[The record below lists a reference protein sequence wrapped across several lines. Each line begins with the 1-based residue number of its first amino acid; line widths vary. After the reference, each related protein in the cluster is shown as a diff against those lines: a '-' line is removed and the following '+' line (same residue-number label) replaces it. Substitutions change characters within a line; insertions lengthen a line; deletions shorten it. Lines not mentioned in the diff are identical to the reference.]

1 MAPRAPTTKPTHAR
15 AERVERFR
23 VGDLEAEKRETWIQV
38 AKTGEWFRDGRKVS
52 LTTADLESMVAKFAA
67 RKNDLVLDYEHAT
80 ENPLAAK
87 APAAGWV
94 KELEVRENGTQLWA
108 RVKFTKTAAEH
119 VREDEYR
126 FTSPAFVKVAENRE
140 TGERGGA
147 ELCSVGLVNEPFLD
161 GMAQV
166 ALARRELMAEGEMDP
181 IVAKLLEITGAADP
195 EALVAAVEAKFKA
208 FKASEESMKDKPADE
223 EAVAKM
229 KRDLQSRDD
238 QIVLLSARLAAA
250 DSTSAETA
258 DQLADRAVTEAIKAK
273 HATESE
279 REVLKRLYVNDRP
292 AFEKMTKRAVVPSP
306 QVKGAE
312 TKPDPKAGDAGEVP
326 PLFVESMKATG
337 VTDPKA
343 VAAAWAKNGPKG
355 RKTEV

>member
-1 MAPRAPTTKPTHAR
+1 M
-15 AERVERFR
+15 RVECFR
-23 VGDLEAEKRETWIQV
+23 IGDLEAEKRETWIQV

-52 LTTADLESMVAKFAA
+52 LSTADLESMVAKFKA
-67 RKNDLVLDYEHAT
+67 RTNDLVLDYEHAT

-126 FTSPAFVKVAENRE
+126 FTSPAFAKNAENPE

-147 ELCSVGLVNEPFLD
+147 ELCSVGLVNAPFLD

-166 ALARRELMAEGEMDP
+166 SLARREQMAEGEMDP

-195 EALVAAVEAKFKA
+195 EALVAWVEGAKAKA
-208 FKASEESMKDKPADE
+208 AETAKDAPPDE
-223 EAVAKM
+223 EVAKM

-238 QIVLLSARLAAA
+238 QIVLLSARLVAAETGA
-250 DSTSAETA
+250 TETA

-279 REVLKRLYVNDRP
+279 REVLKRLYANDRP

-306 QVKGAE
+306 QTKGPE
-312 TKPDPKAGDAGEVP
+312 DKGPKAGDAAEVP
-326 PLFVESMKATG
+326 PLFVEAMKAAG
-337 VTDPKA
+337 VTDPKR
-343 VAAAWAKNGPKG
+343 VAEAWAKNGPKG

>member
-1 MAPRAPTTKPTHAR
+1 
-15 AERVERFR
+15 
-23 VGDLEAEKRETWIQV
+23 
-38 AKTGEWFRDGRKVS
+38 
-52 LTTADLESMVAKFAA
+52 
-67 RKNDLVLDYEHAT
+67 
-80 ENPLAAK
+80 
-87 APAAGWV
+87 
-94 KELEVRENGTQLWA
+94 
-108 RVKFTKTAAEH
+108 
-119 VREDEYR
+119 
-126 FTSPAFVKVAENRE
+126 
-140 TGERGGA
+140 
-147 ELCSVGLVNEPFLD
+147 
-161 GMAQV
+161 
-166 ALARRELMAEGEMDP
+166 
-181 IVAKLLEITGAADP
+181 VAKLLEITGAADP

-208 FKASEESMKDKPADE
+208 SEESMKDKPADE
-223 EAVAKM
+223 EVAKM

-250 DSTSAETA
+250 ESTSTETA

>member
-1 MAPRAPTTKPTHAR
+1 M
-15 AERVERFR
+15 
-23 VGDLEAEKRETWIQV
+23 GDLEAEKRETWIQV

-94 KELEVRENGTQLWA
+94 KELEVRESGTQLWA

-126 FTSPAFVKVAENRE
+126 FTSPAFVKIAENRE

-208 FKASEESMKDKPADE
+208 SEESMKDKPADE
-223 EAVAKM
+223 EVAKM

-250 DSTSAETA
+250 ESTSTETA

-279 REVLKRLYVNDRP
+279 REVLKRLYVNDRQ

-312 TKPDPKAGDAGEVP
+312 LKPDPKAGDAGEAP
-326 PLFVESMKATG
+326 PLFVEAMKNAG
-337 VTDPKA
+337 MTDPKA

>member
-1 MAPRAPTTKPTHAR
+1 MPTAR
-15 AERVERFR
+15 ATRVECFR

-52 LTTADLESMVAKFAA
+52 LSTVDLESMVAKFRA
-67 RKNDLVLDYEHAT
+67 RTNDLVLDYEHAT

-126 FTSPAFVKVAENRE
+126 FTSPAFVKIAENRE

-195 EALVAAVEAKFKA
+195 DALVAWVEEKA
-208 FKASEESMKDKPADE
+208 AAPEESMKDKPADE
-223 EAVAKM
+223 EVAKM
-229 KRDLQSRDD
+229 KREIQSRDD
-238 QIVLLSARLAAA
+238 QIVLLSARLTAAETGA
-250 DSTSAETA
+250 TETA

-273 HATESE
+273 RATENE
-279 REVLKRLYVNDRP
+279 REVLKRLFVNDRA
-292 AFEKMTKRAVVPSP
+292 AFEKMTKRAVVPSL
-306 QVKGAE
+306 QTKGPEA
-312 TKPDPKAGDAGEVP
+312 KGPKTGDAPTDPP
-326 PLFVESMKATG
+326 PLFVESMKSVG
-337 VTDPKA
+337 VTDAKA